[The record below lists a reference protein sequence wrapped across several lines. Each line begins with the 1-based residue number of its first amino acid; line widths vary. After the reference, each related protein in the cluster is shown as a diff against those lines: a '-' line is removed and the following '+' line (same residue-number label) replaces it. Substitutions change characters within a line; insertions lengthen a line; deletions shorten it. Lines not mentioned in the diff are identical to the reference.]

1 MANPKMKTLTILG
14 EYFKKKGKILS
25 ISEYQAQNDAPVRV
39 QIVKRTFN
47 SWARMVSMLNY
58 NLPETV
64 AAINKPKAAPKKTV
78 AKATKKKGD

>member
-1 MANPKMKTLTILG
+1 MANPKMKTLTTLG

-25 ISEYQAQNDAPVRV
+25 ISEYQAQDDAPVRV

-47 SWARMVSMLNY
+47 SWARMVGMLNF
-58 NLPETV
+58 NLPEV
-64 AAINKPKAAPKKTV
+64 VEEINKPKATPKKTV

>member
-1 MANPKMKTLTILG
+1 MANPKIKTLTCLG
-14 EYFKKKGKILS
+14 EYFNKIGKFLS
-25 ISEYQAQNDAPVRV
+25 ITEFQAENVAPVRV

-58 NLPETV
+58 NLPELV
-64 AAINKPKAAPKKTV
+64 AEINKPKAAPKKTV

>member
-1 MANPKMKTLTILG
+1 MANPKIKTFTTLG
-14 EYFKKKGKILS
+14 EYFNKKGKILT
-25 ISEYQAQNDAPVRV
+25 ITVYQAENDAPVRV

-58 NLPETV
+58 NLPELV
-64 AAINKPKAAPKKTV
+64 AEINKPKAAPKKTV